1 MNTDILFIAN
11 TFYNLYHFR
20 LPLLKALKDKGYKI
34 ALVSIEDEFY
44 WELKKI
50 FPVYVLKHL
59 DRKGVNPIKEIILLS
74 EIVKL
79 LKDIRPKLVINIT
92 IKPNIW
98 GNIAAGLLKI
108 PSIGIVTGLG
118 SVFVDKKFPIYEL
131 TKGLYKLSFRFPQRV
146 IFQNNDDAE
155 LFINNNLI
163 DPSKVRV
170 ILGSGI
176 DLNWFKPGLGNKKD
190 LLKDRIV
197 FGYIGRLLWDKGL
210 RELIEAAK
218 LLKKKNYKFEILIVG
233 KPDEG
238 NPKSVSLKEI
248 QKWEKEGL
256 VTYKGY
262 VRDVRPFLEVLDC
275 FIYPSYYREGIPRA
289 ILEAMAMEKP
299 VITTNTVGCKETVID
314 GVNGF
319 LVPPKDSIAL
329 AHAMEKFINLP
340 AEKRLEMGK
349 KSREL
354 AREKFELN
362 KIINQY
368 IQVIE
373 EVLNK
378 I

>member
-74 EIVKL
+74 EIIKL

-176 DLNWFKPGLGNKKD
+176 DLSWFKPGLGNKKD

-354 AREKFELN
+354 AREKFEVN